1 MNPLKII
8 LPIIVLVGSGIAV
21 YLILVTKP
29 EPDTKAPEPVIPSV
43 EVVEVDASTIPLTI
57 RSQGSVQA
65 RTETTLNAEVA
76 GRVLTL
82 SPNFRPGG
90 FVSEGEVLVTID
102 PSDYEANLAGA
113 QANLSEAMLD
123 LAQQEALAEQ
133 AKVDWQELGRGEP
146 TELALNLPQVE
157 RAKAEI
163 LSAQAAME
171 RAERDLE
178 RTEIKAPYDGRVLE
192 QQVDIGGYVTGGP
205 TSPVGRIYSTET
217 AEVRLPVT
225 DDEIAYLG
233 LPFSFRDEREVLGP
247 KVVLSADFG
256 GETHRWEG
264 HIIRSEAAVD
274 ARSRLYFVVA
284 SVEDP
289 YKRDPDVP
297 NRPPLKVG
305 MFVQA
310 EIEGISLGG
319 AITLP
324 RTALVGNE
332 TVLIATPED
341 RLQRR
346 TVQVAHSDTQ
356 SAIVTQGLEP
366 GERVILTPLQY
377 VVNDMPLKVVPS
389 GEPTT
394 ADVKLAK
401 KSEEE
406 QE

>member
-8 LPIIVLVGSGIAV
+8 LPIVVLVGSAIAAYIIV
-21 YLILVTKP
+21 VTKP
-29 EPDTKAPEPVIPSV
+29 EPETKAPEPVVASV
-43 EVVEVDASTIPLTI
+43 EVIEVNASTVPLTI
-57 RSQGSVQA
+57 RSQGAVQA
-65 RTETTLNAEVA
+65 RTDTTLNAEVA
-76 GRVLTL
+76 GRVLAL

-102 PSDYEANLAGA
+102 PSDYEANLATA
-113 QANLSEAMLD
+113 EASLSEAMLD

-133 AKVDWQELGRGEP
+133 AKIDWEQLGRGEP

-163 LSAQAAME
+163 LSAEAAVE
-171 RAERDLE
+171 RAKRDLE

-247 KVVLSADFG
+247 KVMLSADFG
-256 GETHRWEG
+256 GEKHNWPG

-274 ARSRLYFVVA
+274 TRSRLYFVVA

-289 YKRDPDVP
+289 YQRDPDLP

-310 EIEGISLGG
+310 EIEGISLDG

-332 TVLIATPED
+332 TVLIANPDD
-341 RLQRR
+341 RLEQR

-356 SAIVTQGLEP
+356 NAVVTSGLEP
-366 GERVILTPLQY
+366 GDRVILTPLQY
-377 VVNDMPLKVVPS
+377 VVNDMPLKVFPA
-389 GEPTT
+389 GGQTT
-394 ADVKLAK
+394 AEVKVAK
-401 KSEEE
+401 KTEEE